1 MYVKYNVLHI
11 IKVIVCPV
19 CGYFVHSRCFEFT
32 LDIVLM
38 YKPPLLTLAKSILV
52 PFTSHVVLHAIL
64 KFSTFSLVLSNNLK
78 LNRYRHFLSEIM
90 KSNICL
96 FKCIRKFYEI
106 SIFFYFCLYQTIDH
120 NKNCKKTKNCKIL
133 QCKFNITL
141 YFKHLPSQG
150 KTHCLCTQGNGH
162 QHSNHCITFGILF
175 IFNKSRK

>member
-11 IKVIVCPV
+11 IEVIVCPV
-19 CGYFVHSRCFEFT
+19 CGYFVHSRCFEFV

-38 YKPPLLTLAKSILV
+38 YKPPLLTLEKSILV
-52 PFTSHVVLHAIL
+52 PCTSHVVLRTIL

-90 KSNICL
+90 KLNICL
-96 FKCIRKFYEI
+96 FKCIHKFYEI
-106 SIFFYFCLYQTIDH
+106 GIFLIFVFTKPLTIP
-120 NKNCKKTKNCKIL
+120 KTVKTKNCNNL

-141 YFKHLPSQG
+141 YFKYLPSQG

-175 IFNKSRK
+175 IFNKSSK

>member
-19 CGYFVHSRCFEFT
+19 CGYFVHSRCFEFM
-32 LDIVLM
+32 LDIILM
-38 YKPPLLTLAKSILV
+38 YEPPLLTLAKSILV
-52 PFTSHVVLHAIL
+52 PCTSHVVLCAIL
-64 KFSTFSLVLSNNLK
+64 KFSAFSLVLSNNLK
-78 LNRYRHFLSEIM
+78 LNRYRHFLSEIV
-90 KSNICL
+90 KSNICF

-106 SIFFYFCLYQTIDH
+106 SIFFFTKPLTIT
-120 NKNCKKTKNCKIL
+120 KTVKTKNCNNL